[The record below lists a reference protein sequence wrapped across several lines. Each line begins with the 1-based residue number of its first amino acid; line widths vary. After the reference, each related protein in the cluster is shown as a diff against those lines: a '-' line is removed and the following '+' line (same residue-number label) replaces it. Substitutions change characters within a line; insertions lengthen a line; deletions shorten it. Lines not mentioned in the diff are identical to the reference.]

1 MVCSVSQ
8 ELSSKMIYQLCVL
21 LAFLAIVSNAS
32 ALIRF
37 PMEKRG
43 NREFVAGVLARA
55 MKGMGMSYKLGADGN
70 IVINDYEN
78 SQYFGSITLGSGVP
92 AQKFNVI
99 FDTGSS
105 DLWVAGSKC
114 DDSCGRH
121 AKYDSSKSSTYVANG
136 TIFHIEYGSGPVSGY
151 ESNDVITVGGL
162 TATNQIFAEVT
173 DASGLGAAF
182 SLGKF
187 DGILGLAFPILSV
200 NKVPPVFQNLVSQG
214 LVKDAQFAFFL
225 GNSEAEGGE
234 LTLGGTDPNHYTG
247 GFTWVPLK
255 ANTYWEI
262 TLGGLNVAGKS
273 YVPAGG
279 NNAIVDSGTS
289 ILTGPSDVVKQLAT
303 SIGGR
308 EIIAGEYL
316 ISCNAAKLPNFDFVI
331 NGVTY
336 TLTPADYL
344 IPDGN
349 VCLLGIMGLDIP
361 APTGPLWILG
371 DVFMRKYYTVFD
383 AANSRVGFALAKHSA

>member
-1 MVCSVSQ
+1 M
-8 ELSSKMIYQLCVL
+8 K
-21 LAFLAIVSNAS
+21 
-32 ALIRF
+32 
-37 PMEKRG
+37 KTG

-78 SQYFGSITLGSGVP
+78 SQYFGEISLGTSKP

-105 DLWVAGSKC
+105 DLWVAGAKC

-151 ESNDVITVGGL
+151 ESNDVITTGGL
-162 TATNQIFAEVT
+162 TAVNQVFAEVT

-187 DGILGLAFPILSV
+187 DGILGLAFPVLSV
-200 NKVPPVFQNLVSQG
+200 NKVSPVFQNMVSQG

-247 GFTWVPLK
+247 SFTWVPLK
-255 ANTYWEI
+255 AATYWEI
-262 TLGGLNVAGKS
+262 TLDGFNADGKS

-279 NNAIVDSGTS
+279 QNAIVDSGTS
-289 ILTGPSDVVKQLAT
+289 ILTGPAETVKQIAT
-303 SIGGR
+303 AIGGH

-316 ISCNAAKLPNFDFVI
+316 ISCNTKKLPNFDFVI

-336 TLTPADYL
+336 TLTPEDYL

-349 VCLLGIMGLDIP
+349 VCLLGIMGMDIP

-383 AANSRVGFALAKHSA
+383 AANTRVGFALANHAAK